1 MAEEMGLERLVIK
14 SGKMVGYF
22 ISNPQS
28 PFYETDIFTQV
39 LNHIQR
45 HAHGCKLSEQNDR
58 LRIIFSD
65 VKHIKDAFEQI
76 GSIVN
81 RKD

>member
-1 MAEEMGLERLVIK
+1 MGLERLEIK

-28 PFYETDIFTQV
+28 PFYETDTFTKV

-45 HAHGCKLSEQNDR
+45 HGQNCKLSEQNDR
-58 LRIIFSD
+58 LRIVFSD
-65 VKHIKDAFEQI
+65 VKHIKDAFEQVS
-76 GSIVN
+76 SILHAGAVSN
-81 RKD
+81 

>member
-1 MAEEMGLERLVIK
+1 MAEKMGLERLVIK

-22 ISNPQS
+22 LSDPQS
-28 PFYETDIFTQV
+28 PFYETEVFTQV

-45 HAHGCKLSEQNDR
+45 NAQNCNLSEKNDR

-65 VKHIKDAFEQI
+65 VKHIKDAFEQVNQ
-76 GSIVN
+76 IVN
-81 RKD
+81 LS